1 MNRRE
6 NIQEISKLLFTTLF
20 QAVTMLYTVI
30 TRWPDKRLECGR
42 IINEATNVGII
53 AREEFV
59 PVLYAREGNYQDN
72 DDVMNV
78 YADESDQLREY
89 YGDFFF
95 TELVEAS
102 DNRNKVLVADVNDTA
117 VGCLAVTADIA
128 FDTLR
133 RTHHIG
139 TLFNTCSLDFSV
151 SAKTFDKFSKVISI
165 HYLLK
170 IQSPFNCILLKKNTK
185 VEELISSEVHLNVSQ
200 LLSGLQFHYHAKFNS
215 FPF

>member
-6 NIQEISKLLFTTLF
+6 NIQEISKLLFSTLF

-42 IINEATNVGII
+42 IINDATSVGII

-59 PVLYAREGNYQDN
+59 PVLYAREANVQDN
-72 DDVMNV
+72 DDVMKF
-78 YADESDQLREY
+78 YAAESDQLREY

-128 FDTLR
+128 FDSLR

-139 TLFNTCSLDFSV
+139 RLYHIQSVESSVPNENTFGKV
-151 SAKTFDKFSKVISI
+151 SKVILI
-165 HYLLK
+165 RYLHK
-170 IQSPFNCILLKKNTK
+170 IQLPFNYIR
-185 VEELISSEVHLNVSQ
+185 
-200 LLSGLQFHYHAKFNS
+200 
-215 FPF
+215 

>member
-1 MNRRE
+1 MVRDRSDRETMGTFRLISTYGSPRIVKVCFVIYKRTSLCLTVLIMNRRE

-42 IINEATNVGII
+42 IINDATSVGII
-53 AREEFV
+53 SREEFV
-59 PVLYAREGNYQDN
+59 PILYAREGNVQDN

-78 YADESDQLREY
+78 YAAESDQLREY

-139 TLFNTCSLDFSV
+139 RL
-151 SAKTFDKFSKVISI
+151 SKSI
-165 HYLLK
+165 
-170 IQSPFNCILLKKNTK
+170 
-185 VEELISSEVHLNVSQ
+185 
-200 LLSGLQFHYHAKFNS
+200 
-215 FPF
+215 